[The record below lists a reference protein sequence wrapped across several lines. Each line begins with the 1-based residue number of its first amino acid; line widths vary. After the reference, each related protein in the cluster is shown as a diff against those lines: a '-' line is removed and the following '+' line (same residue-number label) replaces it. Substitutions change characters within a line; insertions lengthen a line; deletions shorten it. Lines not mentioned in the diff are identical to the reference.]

1 MTRHIADTRPRGWLW
16 LLARVAGWLIV
27 PLYVAGMCTS
37 YLLER
42 SAGIPGGHPMEN
54 VVLWVGF
61 GAFAVVGAL
70 VVAKRPT
77 NLIGWIMA
85 TIALIVT
92 IFPVGDAYAAY
103 VMVTRGHPDALAV
116 LGAWVQSWYWLLLLA
131 LTFVYL
137 PLLFPDGRLPS
148 RRWLPLAVVPGIA
161 TLVTVVL
168 GALTDTLS
176 GQNVDYRIENPIG
189 IEGLEPVE
197 NLPVFG
203 LLSVLLS

>member
-1 MTRHIADTRPRGWLW
+1 MNHHTAGVRLRGGLS
-16 LLARVAGWLIV
+16 LFARVAGWLIV
-27 PLYVAGMCTS
+27 PLYIAGACTS

-42 SAGIPGGHPMEN
+42 RTGLPPNEHPMED
-54 VVLWVGF
+54 VALQVGF

-85 TIALIVT
+85 TIALIVA

-131 LTFVYL
+131 LTFVYFPFSSRMVAFLLADCSRL
-137 PLLFPDGRLPS
+137 PLCRGSRPWARLSSGRSPT
-148 RRWLPLAVVPGIA
+148 P
-161 TLVTVVL
+161 
-168 GALTDTLS
+168 
-176 GQNVDYRIENPIG
+176 
-189 IEGLEPVE
+189 
-197 NLPVFG
+197 
-203 LLSVLLS
+203 